1 MEENEKTLE
10 EVKSEDTVVQEP
22 QQEEKVKPDFSK
34 FESKDD
40 ESVYKVDLTKTK
52 NESNADTEQEATDV
66 ATDEQTEALQ
76 EVVEEVSSEQ
86 TAVQNEEPV
95 VEEVK
100 EEIKQTSKTS
110 NDLPEGLDNLVSF
123 MKETGGTVED
133 YVSLNTDYS
142 EMDNMT
148 ALQEYYKRTKPHLS
162 LDEINFLMEDSFS
175 FDEEID
181 EEKEIKRKKLALKE
195 QVANAKQYLEDQ
207 KSKYYTEIKTN
218 NSLTDEQQKAVDFF
232 NRYQKESEENQ
243 RTISE
248 RSLKFQ
254 EKTNGLFN
262 EEFKGF
268 KFNLGEKSFRFNV
281 RNTDQVK
288 ETQSDINNF
297 VKKFL
302 DDDGN
307 LTNAEAYHKSLYTAM
322 NADAIAKHFYEQ
334 GKADAVKD
342 SVANAKN
349 IDMAPRQSLNNDV
362 EVGGLKYRV
371 LGDNSDSLKFKIK
384 K

>member
-10 EVKSEDTVVQEP
+10 EVKSEDKVVQEP

-34 FESKDD
+34 FESKND

-52 NESNADTEQEATDV
+52 NEGNADTEQEATDV
-66 ATDEQTEALQ
+66 VTDEQTEALQ

-349 IDMAPRQSLNNDV
+349 IDMAPRQSLNDGV
-362 EVGGLKYRV
+362 EVGGLKYKV